1 MPKPYAFDKQHMHHF
16 CSTILLQAT
25 ELEAIS
31 LCMERNHRKKA
42 SENCTKQQIN
52 RLELDKKKRD
62 AESEIDQLLSQ
73 LNLTVSDI
81 HSLQNE
87 VKLIRSMG
95 KNSHDGCSIKC
106 GVEKASLVQAA
117 DAELEAAKKE
127 LLSFKEEG
135 FKLMDDMDA
144 IREEIRH
151 VAKEKQRSSSISKRL
166 ESIVEQLNYEL
177 RSSKSKLEVA
187 SSAQK
192 RASDIVS
199 DLPADLR
206 RLQADRDA
214 AERDAESTHEA
225 IGASR
230 SELMKTESSVLYVE
244 ERLQAAME
252 EMKAAI
258 TFEAIAEQKVRAIAD
273 CNSSN
278 RANSSLY
285 GSSTVTISKFQHYLI
300 EQAKAAQEIAGQ
312 KVEAAQAWIEALA
325 TGKDGDHSTQRRR
338 LSTSSRKPFVPK
350 KTIKTKLSVHDADK
364 KQVQSLDSKLAPA
377 TRRRSFTLSRVPDQ
391 SRRVKLRRSAGS
403 SKAQPAVVSADTCLA
418 VGRKKIILK
427 LIKFLGGSVTGKCIH
442 YVSLVG
448 EPPVV
453 IQSAHASPSFLSL
466 CLLLARSGS
475 RSVANGES
483 IKMPP
488 GHATSPSSALTLR
501 KESQSCRGRRR
512 IKCLEK

>member
-1 MPKPYAFDKQHMHHF
+1 
-16 CSTILLQAT
+16 
-25 ELEAIS
+25 
-31 LCMERNHRKKA
+31 MERNHRKKA

-52 RLELDKKKRD
+52 RLELDKKRRD

-73 LNLTVSDI
+73 LDLTVSDI

-95 KNSHDGCSIKC
+95 KNSHNSCSIKC

-117 DAELEAAKKE
+117 EAELEVAKKE
-127 LLSFKEEG
+127 LVRFKEEG
-135 FKLMDDMDA
+135 FKLMDEMDA
-144 IREEIRH
+144 IREEIH
-151 VAKEKQRSSSISKRL
+151 QVAKEKQRSSSIRKRL

-192 RASDIVS
+192 RASDIVF
-199 DLPADLR
+199 DLPVDLR
-206 RLQADRDA
+206 QLQAVRDA

-225 IGASR
+225 IEAFR

-258 TFEAIAEQKVRAIAD
+258 TFEAIAEQKLRAIAHS
-273 CNSSN
+273 NSSN

-285 GSSTVTISKFQHYLI
+285 GSTITISKFEHYLI
-300 EQAKAAQEIAGQ
+300 EQAKAAQEISGQ
-312 KVEAAQAWIEALA
+312 RVEAAQAWIEALA
-325 TGKDGDHSTQRRR
+325 TGQDGDHNNQRRR
-338 LSTSSRKPFVPK
+338 LSTSSRKPFAPK
-350 KTIKTKLSVHDADK
+350 KTIKTKLSVHEADK

-403 SKAQPAVVSADTCLA
+403 SKAQPAVVSSDTCLA

-427 LIKFLGGSVTGKCIH
+427 LIKFLGGSG
-442 YVSLVG
+442 
-448 EPPVV
+448 
-453 IQSAHASPSFLSL
+453 SANKS
-466 CLLLARSGS
+466 
-475 RSVANGES
+475 
-483 IKMPP
+483 
-488 GHATSPSSALTLR
+488 
-501 KESQSCRGRRR
+501 
-512 IKCLEK
+512 